1 MGCSKNKTKNST
13 NESPENI
20 SPIFKINERTNATI
34 NKRRLKLNSIRQKN
48 VDHVVRQ
55 TKLEGLEPNIE
66 YDGLTA
72 IETKIR
78 EIQNKILEAKSKTP
92 KAKIR

>member
-1 MGCSKNKTKNST
+1 MGCRKNKTKNSSY
-13 NESPENI
+13 ESAENI

-34 NKRRLKLNSIRQKN
+34 NERRLKLNSIRQKN

-78 EIQNKILEAKSKTP
+78 EIQNKILETKSKSP